1 VSPFSVGNAQQKS
14 FAARFRAAA
23 VDEACLTWPPP
34 ITGAILPPPCRG
46 AAAALLTST
55 PQGPPGPHRA
65 ARLSLPSRSQ
75 AIVRAGRS
83 RFGALQKP
91 RKAPEASEASAVTR
105 GRLLP
110 QQSEPSTPHNSPHQL
125 AAVPVCSP
133 VCSTAPWLCAHPK
146 RLAAATHH
154 APIWPIS
161 SPQSATTIGTAGIL
175 DPNPR
180 TCCLELLSHPI
191 PPAQGLP
198 RTAVFPPTANF
209 GPLSRS

>member
-1 VSPFSVGNAQQKS
+1 M
-14 FAARFRAAA
+14 
-23 VDEACLTWPPP
+23 
-34 ITGAILPPPCRG
+34 
-46 AAAALLTST
+46 
-55 PQGPPGPHRA
+55 
-65 ARLSLPSRSQ
+65 SLPRRSQ

-83 RFGALQKP
+83 HFGALQKP

-180 TCCLELLSHPI
+180 TCCLFSGCSDSHLELLSHLI
-191 PPAQGLP
+191 PPARGLP
-198 RTAVFPPTANF
+198 RTAVFSPTANL
-209 GPLSRS
+209 GPLSRTESPALSLLLVLLSFSRH